1 MLHSKI
7 NINRLEKNLKDLS
20 AVGKNDKGGIDRA
33 LGSEA
38 DREARKW
45 LMAYWDKNLELPV
58 KTDAI
63 ANMWVERAGIEGIA
77 PIVIGSH
84 HDTVPNGGMYDG
96 ALGVLLATELVQ
108 ILEENNVT
116 TRHPIAIVSF
126 TGEEPNPFN
135 VSTLGSRVVSGRVGK
150 EELLGIKNIED
161 GTTLKDCIEKI
172 GGDLEKIQDALI
184 KTGDISAFIECHIEQ
199 GRRLVDANQAV
210 ASVNCI
216 IGIYRENITIIGD
229 ANHAGTTVMRD
240 RQDALLGACEL
251 NLAFEKILKDLESDE
266 VVGTIGYLS
275 VFPNA
280 ANIIPG
286 EVELVLEIRTCEPQ
300 IKEDIVRKL
309 SIEAEKIMKNR
320 GVKIIRKVNLD
331 QREMPMDETVMKAI
345 NKGIE
350 SIGEPVRE
358 LVSMAGHDAANMQRV
373 TQSGMIFVQSID
385 GKSHCPTE
393 KTHIKDIEKVGNAM
407 LEALL
412 ILDRELD

>member
-20 AVGKNDKGGIDRA
+20 EVGKNDKGGIDRA

-38 DREARKW
+38 DQEARKW

-63 ANMWVERAGIEGIA
+63 ANMWVERAGIEDIA

-161 GTTLKDCIEKI
+161 GTTLQACIEKI

-184 KTGDISAFIECHIEQ
+184 KPGDISAFIECHIEQ

-251 NLAFEKILKDLESDE
+251 NLAFEKMLKDLESDE

-309 SIEAEKIMKNR
+309 GIEGEKIMKNR

-331 QREMPMDETVMKAI
+331 QREMPMDETVMRAI

-350 SIGEPVRE
+350 IIGEPVRE

-385 GKSHCPTE
+385 GKSHC
-393 KTHIKDIEKVGNAM
+393 
-407 LEALL
+407 
-412 ILDRELD
+412 